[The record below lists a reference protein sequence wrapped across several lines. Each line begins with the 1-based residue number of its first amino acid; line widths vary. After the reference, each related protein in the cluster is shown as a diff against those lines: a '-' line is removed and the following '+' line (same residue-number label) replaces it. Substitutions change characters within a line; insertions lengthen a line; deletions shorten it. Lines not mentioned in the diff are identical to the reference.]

1 MPRSFDPADY
11 AIVSQALIAIG
22 REMGA
27 KLVRSAYS
35 TVVREARDASAA
47 LCDARGNVVAQAE
60 LIPMQ
65 LGSIGATI
73 QPCLALYPA
82 ETLEEGDFLI
92 TNDPYQGGQHLQD
105 VFIFTPIFVAAEVV
119 GFACSIAHHLD
130 LGGGNPGLNTSSRD
144 IYQEGLIIPPSR
156 YSEKRDWNGGM
167 LERLIARNV
176 RVPTQTIGDF
186 YAQFA
191 ANHIGAAR
199 VQQLCA
205 RYGAATVKATMAE
218 LLDYAERRVR
228 AAILAVPD
236 GVYTGEDAT
245 DDVWGEGRPV
255 VVKVR
260 IKVKGDTLAVDFAGT
275 SDQVG
280 CHINAPFASTV
291 SATLSCLKSV
301 LTGSD
306 VPFNEGAK
314 RPITVTAPFGSL
326 LNPRPPA
333 PVRARMVS
341 SYRAYGAVMRALGQ
355 AVPDRVVAQGFDT
368 TWVAA
373 LSHLTP
379 DGYRVHLD
387 ILGGG
392 LGAGSGADGCDGVDG
407 PLSNCSN
414 TPVEVLDMDFD
425 FYRTIAYELVPDSGG
440 AGRHRGGVGFRRAFQ
455 ALKDGVNFAMYADRL
470 ERAPGG
476 LAGGA
481 PGAKGVCLVR
491 QGGKVVT
498 AQASTGLTLDR
509 GDVVELI
516 AGGGGGFGRPEE
528 RPRDAIAADV
538 ADGLVTPAA
547 AARTYGWPQAA
558 E

>member
-1 MPRSFDPADY
+1 MTHLDPADY
-11 AIVSQALIAIG
+11 AVISQALQAIA

-47 LCDARGNVVAQAE
+47 LCDARGHTVAQAE

-82 ETLEEGDFLI
+82 ETLAEGDFLI

-105 VFIFTPIFVAAEVV
+105 VFIFTPIFVAGEVV
-119 GFACSIAHHLD
+119 AFSASIAHHLD

-144 IYQEGLIIPPSR
+144 VYQEGLIIPPSR
-156 YSEKRDWNGGM
+156 YSEARDWNGGG

-176 RVPTQTIGDF
+176 RVPAQTIGDF

-199 VQQLCA
+199 VRQLCE
-205 RYGAATVKATMAE
+205 RYGVATVKATMAE
-218 LLDYAERRVR
+218 LQDYAERRVR
-228 AAILAVPD
+228 AAIAAVPD
-236 GVYTGEDAT
+236 GVYEGEDAT
-245 DDVWGEGRPV
+245 DSEWGEGRELI
-255 VVKVR
+255 VKARVT
-260 IKVKGDTLAVDFAGT
+260 VKGDTMTVDFAGT
-275 SDQVG
+275 SDQVSR
-280 CHINAPFASTV
+280 HVNAPFASTV
-291 SATLSCLKSV
+291 SATLSCIKAV

-314 RPITVTAPFGSL
+314 RPISVTAPYGSI

-333 PVRARMVS
+333 PVRARMTT
-341 SYRAYGAVMRALGQ
+341 SYRAYGAVMRALAG
-355 AVPDRVVAQGFDT
+355 AVPEKIVAQGFDT

-379 DGYRVHLD
+379 AGYRVHLD

-392 LGAGSGADGCDGVDG
+392 NGASFKADGCDGVDG

-425 FYRTIAYELVPDSGG
+425 FFRTITYELVPDGGG
-440 AGRHRGGVGFRRAFQ
+440 AGRQRGGAGFRRSFQ

-470 ERAPGG
+470 EKSPGG
-476 LAGGA
+476 VAGGL
-481 PGAKGVCLVR
+481 PGARAVCVIQR
-491 QGGKVVT
+491 GAKREG
-498 AQASTGLTLDR
+498 AGASTGTTLDK
-509 GDVVELI
+509 GDVVEMVS
-516 AGGGGGFGRPEE
+516 GGGAGFGRPKD
-528 RPRDAIAADV
+528 RARAALADDL
-538 ADGLVTPAA
+538 ADGLVSPAA
-547 AARTYGWPQAA
+547 AARTYGLAEAA